1 MDMTEQE
8 NLEKTI
14 LQTFVTSII
23 ESKNKPKT
31 LLINASNFNLFAGL
45 ASPNVIQISRA
56 EEISSDIKFDIIL
69 GDLPFGMY

>member
-1 MDMTEQE
+1 MDMTGQE

-31 LLINASNFNLFAGL
+31 LLVNASNFNLFAGL
-45 ASPNVIQISRA
+45 TSPNVIQISRA